1 MPTKAKTA
9 TSKKSAKQVATEYFA
24 AVAAQDI
31 DSMMSM
37 WEQGKV
43 GHIHG
48 TADLTVPHDYH
59 QWFGALFRAIPDFK
73 FEVLEIVAYGE
84 SAAVRWR
91 ARGTF
96 NGEGKFEGI
105 APTGASLDVQGTD
118 VLTIRDGLIRDLHAY
133 MNGMEMARQMGA
145 LPPAGSL
152 PEKAMFSALNAK
164 TAAAA
169 AIKRRRAARQ

>member
-1 MPTKAKTA
+1 MA
-9 TSKKSAKQVATEYFA
+9 TTKSAKKIAEEYFA
-24 AVAAQDI
+24 AVADQDI
-31 DSMMSM
+31 DRMMSM

-48 TADLTVPHDYH
+48 VVDLKVPHGYYD
-59 QWFGALFRAIPDFK
+59 WFGAMFRAIPDFR
-73 FEVLEIVAYGE
+73 FEVIENVAYGE

-96 NGEGKFEGI
+96 DGEGRFEGI
-105 APTGASLDVQGTD
+105 APTGAKIDVQGTD
-118 VLTIRDGLIRDLHAY
+118 VLTIREGLIRDLHAY
-133 MNGMEMARQMGA
+133 MNGMELARQMGA

-164 TAAAA
+164 TAAVAA
-169 AIKRRRAARQ
+169 VRKRRQ